1 MTLTTATPIVNHYH
15 LLFQLTTRVKDGRPA
30 LAISSE
36 ILDMSL
42 FIKKKKNQIFFSLI
56 SHLCDLVGKG
66 SSHTPNCDVF
76 DLAVVPNNS
85 LSTLNLVSHHIHEG
99 PVP

>member
-1 MTLTTATPIVNHYH
+1 MT
-15 LLFQLTTRVKDGRPA
+15 
-30 LAISSE
+30 ISSG

-42 FIKKKKNQIFFSLI
+42 FIKKKKNQIFFSLL

-66 SSHTPNCDVF
+66 SLHTPNCDVF
-76 DLAVVPNNS
+76 DVAMVHNNS

-99 PVP
+99 PVPKTASAKAHAYDKLCTAACTSGHCP